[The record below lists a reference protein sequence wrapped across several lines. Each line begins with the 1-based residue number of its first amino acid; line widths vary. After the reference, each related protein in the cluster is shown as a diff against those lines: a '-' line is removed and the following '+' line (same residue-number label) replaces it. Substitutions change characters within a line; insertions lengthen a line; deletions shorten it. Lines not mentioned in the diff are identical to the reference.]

1 VGVRQARL
9 VAALYDVHGNLPAL
23 DAVLDEVT
31 QFDVDLIVFGGDIA
45 SGAFPRETLARVRAL
60 GGRAISIRGNAD
72 RELLQKAPEGL
83 SEWPARQL
91 DDDDRAF
98 LRSLALTL
106 TVRIEGVGE
115 TLFCHATPRS
125 DEETITQLTQ
135 DDVVDDA
142 LGGVT
147 ANVVICGHTHM
158 QYVRDVG
165 SLKLVNAGS
174 VGMPYE
180 DRPGAYWALVG
191 SDIEHRRTEYDLK
204 HAAAL
209 IRATEWPMAEEI
221 AAENVLTVPPPAE
234 VAPFFERQAGR

>member
-1 VGVRQARL
+1 MRQAVL

-23 DAVLDEVT
+23 DAVLDEVA
-31 QFDVDLIVFGGDIA
+31 QMDVDLIVFGGDIA
-45 SGAFPRETLARVRAL
+45 AGAFPRDTLARVREL
-60 GGRAISIRGNAD
+60 SGRAFAIRGNAD
-72 RELLQKAPEGL
+72 RELLEEAPRNL
-83 SEWPARQL
+83 SEWPAGQL

-98 LRSLALTL
+98 LRSLPPTL
-106 TVRIEGVGE
+106 TVAIEGLGE

-125 DEETITQLTQ
+125 DEETITQLTP
-135 DDVVDDA
+135 DDIVRDA

-147 ANVVICGHTHM
+147 ASVVVCGHTHM
-158 QYVRDVG
+158 QYVRDVRG
-165 SLKLVNAGS
+165 IKLVNAGS

-191 SDIEHRRTEYDLK
+191 GDIEHRRTEYDLER
-204 HAAAL
+204 AAAL

-234 VAPFFERQAGR
+234 VAPFFEHQAGR